1 MTRKKRKVPKT
12 AMARYRAELKL
23 KQTELASAFGVS
35 EGTYRDW
42 EKGQLPAW
50 LRLAC
55 KGFAFCRLAGIRYE
69 DWDGD
74 HVVQARKRLALT
86 QTSLAMALELSRAT
100 IGRYEAGTPP
110 KWMAYAV
117 MALAF
122 DRAPEP

>member
-12 AMARYRAELKL
+12 AMARYRADLKL

-42 EKGQLPAW
+42 EKGQPPTW

-55 KGFAFCRLAGIRYE
+55 KGYAFCLLAGIANV
-69 DWDGD
+69 DWDG
-74 HVVQARKRLALT
+74 HQVVEARKRLVLT
-86 QTSLAMALELSRAT
+86 QSALALALDLSRAT
-100 IGRYEAGTPP
+100 IGRYEAGVPP